1 MSSLW
6 DSLNN
11 VGSGSSSVNVVIHSS
26 GSDISMLDLV
36 ESLKIIDSS
45 LVLSKSMW
53 GNAQTSLT
61 PVWDNVSDSWHGFN
75 DVHAGGESVNVIS
88 HNWLGDV
95 STLSEAV
102 GGGSTSVIIVLGC
115 LLDAWESLDDVL
127 A

>member
-53 GNAQTSLT
+53 GNAKTSLT
-61 PVWDNVSDSWHGFN
+61 PVWDNVSDSWLSFN

-95 STLSEAV
+95 STLSKAM
-102 GGGSTSVIIVLGC
+102 GGGSTSVIIVLGW